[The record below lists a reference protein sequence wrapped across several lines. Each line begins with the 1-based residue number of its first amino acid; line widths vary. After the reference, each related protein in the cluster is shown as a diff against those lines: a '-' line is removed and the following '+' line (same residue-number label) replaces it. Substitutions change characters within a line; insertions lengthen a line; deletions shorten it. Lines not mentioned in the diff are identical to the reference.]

1 MGRNEISTAAP
12 DQSAPAPR
20 LKRRWKRTLPG
31 LLISLVALGILF
43 GVIKPGEILDALQQA
58 DGWLVAIGVLVTLPW
73 LWLRGKVWQTL
84 LQGQASFRDV
94 FWTLNEGYLL
104 NNLLP
109 FRLGEVGRAYLL
121 GRKARID
128 FWQVLPSVVL
138 ERMFDLILA
147 AGLLVFSLPL
157 IDRAAWGEQTAA
169 EAGRANLLA
178 VGVGLLVA
186 LGFLGIYLL
195 ARHQA
200 RVIAWLERW
209 AARKPWL
216 QKLLGRRVETF
227 FSGLQ
232 VLKEGRLF
240 LRSLAWMLVNWA
252 CSILLYLIFL
262 RAFFPQASLLWA
274 MFVLAFGS
282 FGIAAPSSPGGV
294 GVFEWAH
301 IGALAILLAVKPSA
315 EMGAFAL
322 VLHLSNYVVT
332 GLLGGYA
339 LLREGETLSSLYS
352 RLGRLKERVPAGE

>member
-12 DQSAPAPR
+12 SQNAPTG
-20 LKRRWKRTLPG
+20 RWKRTLPG
-31 LLISLVALGILF
+31 LLISLVALVILF
-43 GVIKPGEILDALQQA
+43 RVIKPREILAALQQA
-58 DGWLVAIGVLVTLPW
+58 DGWLVALGMLVTLPW

-94 FWTLNEGYLL
+94 FLTLNEGYLL

-121 GRKARID
+121 GRKAKLN
-128 FWQVLPSVVL
+128 FWQVFPSVIL

-147 AGLLVFSLPL
+147 AGLLVLTLPF
-157 IDRAAWGEQTAA
+157 IDRGGWDAQ
-169 EAGRANLLA
+169 AGAGAQQATLIA
-178 VGVGLLVA
+178 VAVGLLVA

-195 ARHQA
+195 ARYQG
-200 RVIAWLERW
+200 RVTAWLERW
-209 AARKPWL
+209 SGRKPWM
-216 QKLLGRRVETF
+216 QKLLGRQVETF
-227 FSGLQ
+227 FAGLQ

-240 LRSLAWMLVNWA
+240 LRALVWMLINWA
-252 CSILLYLIFL
+252 CSVLLYLIFL
-262 RAFFPQASLLWA
+262 WAFFPQATLVWA

-301 IGALAILLAVKPSA
+301 IGALAILLQTKPSA

-322 VLHLSNYVVT
+322 VLHISNYIIT
-332 GLLGGYA
+332 GLIGGYA
-339 LLREGETLSSLYS
+339 LLREGETLSSLYN
-352 RLGRLKERVPAGE
+352 RLGRLKEKG

>member
-1 MGRNEISTAAP
+1 LGRNEISTAAQP
-12 DQSAPAPR
+12 QSAPAS
-20 LKRRWKRTLPG
+20 RWKRTLPG
-31 LLISLVALGILF
+31 LLISLVALVVLF
-43 GVIKPGEILDALQQA
+43 RVIKPREILEVLQQA
-58 DGWLVAIGVLVTLPW
+58 DGWLVAIGMLITLPW
-73 LWLRGKVWQTL
+73 LVLRGKVWGTL

-109 FRLGEVGRAYLL
+109 FRLGEIGRAYLL
-121 GRKARID
+121 GRKARLN
-128 FWQVLPSVVL
+128 FWQVFPSVVL

-147 AGLLVFSLPL
+147 AGLLVLTLPL
-157 IDRAAWGEQTAA
+157 IDRANWGEQTAA

-186 LGFLGIYLL
+186 LGFLAIYLL
-195 ARHQA
+195 ARYQG
-200 RVIAWLERW
+200 RVTAWLERW
-209 AARKPWL
+209 SQHKPWL
-216 QKLLGRRVETF
+216 QKLLGRRLETF

-240 LRSLAWMLVNWA
+240 LRALAWMLINWA
-252 CSILLYLIFL
+252 CSVLLYLIFL
-262 RAFFPQASLLWA
+262 RAFFPQATLLWA
-274 MFVLAFGS
+274 IFVLAFGS

-301 IGALAILLAVKPSA
+301 IGALAILLQAKPSA

-322 VLHLSNYVVT
+322 VLHLSNYIIT

-339 LLREGETLSSLYS
+339 LLREGETLSNLYN
-352 RLGRLKERVPAGE
+352 RLGRLKEKG